1 MILEVIFLVLGLV
14 LLVVGSDLL
23 LRSSVDLSL
32 KYNVSKL
39 VIGLTIVS
47 FATSAPELL
56 ISVSSV
62 LKDSSDIAIS
72 NVIGSNIAN
81 IGMVFSIAL
90 LFVTIKIKKENIKYD
105 FPWLIIVS
113 LLFIWF
119 LQDSQID
126 RFEGLVF
133 TSVLFL
139 FIIFS
144 FKVRANENEDLDDLS
159 TSNMSLSKIF
169 IFLALSSILLYS
181 GSELFV
187 ESSIFFA
194 NYFGVSERVIGLTM
208 VAMGTS
214 LPELATT
221 LVAIYKKELDISI
234 GNIIGSNIFN
244 ILAVIGITSIIR
256 TLSIKSSEILS
267 FDIYV
272 MFAFSAV
279 LGVFFFFPRKYKMY
293 SIHGLFLLSAFL
305 NFGTISPCF
314 VSTAIPM

>member
-1 MILEVIFLVLGLV
+1 MIIEVIFLVLGLV

-221 LVAIYKKELDISI
+221 LVAIYKKEIDISI

-305 NFGTISPCF
+305 LYYFTLL
-314 VSTAIPM
+314 

>member
-14 LLVVGSDLL
+14 LLVLGSDLL
-23 LRSSVDLSL
+23 LRSSIDLSL

-56 ISVSSV
+56 ISISSV
-62 LKDSSDIAIS
+62 LKNSSDIAIS

-81 IGMVFSIAL
+81 IGLVFSIAL
-90 LFVTIKIKKENIKYD
+90 LFVTINIKKENIKYD
-105 FPWLIIVS
+105 FSWLMIVS

-119 LQDSQID
+119 LQDSLID
-126 RFEGLVF
+126 GFEGVVF
-133 TSVLFL
+133 TSVLVL

-144 FKVRANENEDLDDLS
+144 FKVRANESEGLDALS

-169 IFLALSSILLYS
+169 IYLALSSILLYS

-221 LVAIYKKELDISI
+221 LVAINKKELDISI

-272 MFAFSAV
+272 MFVFSAV

-293 SIHGLFLLSAFL
+293 SIHGLILLSAFL
-305 NFGTISPCF
+305 LYYFTLL
-314 VSTAIPM
+314 

>member
-14 LLVVGSDLL
+14 LLVVGSDFL
-23 LRSSVDLSL
+23 LRSSIDLSL

-56 ISVSSV
+56 ISISSV
-62 LKDSSDIAIS
+62 LKNSSDIAIS

-81 IGMVFSIAL
+81 IGLVFSIAL
-90 LFVTIKIKKENIKYD
+90 LFVTINIKKENIKYD

-126 RFEGLVF
+126 RFEGVVF
-133 TSVLFL
+133 TSVLVL

-144 FKVRANENEDLDDLS
+144 FKVRANESEDLDDLS

-169 IFLALSSILLYS
+169 IYLALSSILLYS

-208 VAMGTS
+208 VAIGTS

-305 NFGTISPCF
+305 LYYFTLL
-314 VSTAIPM
+314 

>member
-1 MILEVIFLVLGLV
+1 MILEVIFLVFGLV

-23 LRSSVDLSL
+23 LRSSIDLSL

-56 ISVSSV
+56 ISISSV
-62 LKDSSDIAIS
+62 LKNSSDIAIS
-72 NVIGSNIAN
+72 NVVGSNIAN
-81 IGMVFSIAL
+81 IGLVFSIAL
-90 LFVTIKIKKENIKYD
+90 LFVTININKENIKYD

-126 RFEGLVF
+126 RFEGVVF
-133 TSVLFL
+133 TSVLVL

-144 FKVRANENEDLDDLS
+144 FKVRANESEDLDDLS

-169 IFLALSSILLYS
+169 IYLALSSILLYS

-305 NFGTISPCF
+305 LYYFTLL
-314 VSTAIPM
+314 

>member
-1 MILEVIFLVLGLV
+1 MIFEVFFLVLGLV

-126 RFEGLVF
+126 RFEGIVF
-133 TSVLFL
+133 TSVLIL

-244 ILAVIGITSIIR
+244 ILAVIGITSMIR

-279 LGVFFFFPRKYKMY
+279 LGIFFFFPRKYKMY
-293 SIHGLFLLSAFL
+293 SIHGLFLLSGFL
-305 NFGTISPCF
+305 LYYLTLL
-314 VSTAIPM
+314 

>member
-14 LLVVGSDLL
+14 LLVVGSDFL
-23 LRSSVDLSL
+23 LRSSIDLSL

-56 ISVSSV
+56 ISISSV
-62 LKDSSDIAIS
+62 LKNSSDIAIS

-81 IGMVFSIAL
+81 IGLVFSIAL
-90 LFVTIKIKKENIKYD
+90 LFVTINIKKENIKYD

-126 RFEGLVF
+126 RFEGVVF
-133 TSVLFL
+133 TSVLVL

-144 FKVRANENEDLDDLS
+144 FKVRANESEDLDDLS

-169 IFLALSSILLYS
+169 IYLALSSILLYS

-272 MFAFSAV
+272 MFGFSAV

-293 SIHGLFLLSAFL
+293 SIHGLFLLSAFFL
-305 NFGTISPCF
+305 YYFTLL
-314 VSTAIPM
+314 

>member
-14 LLVVGSDLL
+14 LLVFGSDLL
-23 LRSSVDLSL
+23 LRSSIDLSL

-56 ISVSSV
+56 ISISSV
-62 LKDSSDIAIS
+62 LKNSSDIAIS

-81 IGMVFSIAL
+81 IGLVFSIAL
-90 LFVTIKIKKENIKYD
+90 LFVTINIKKENIKYD

-126 RFEGLVF
+126 RFEGVVF
-133 TSVLFL
+133 TSVLVL

-144 FKVRANENEDLDDLS
+144 FKVRANESEDLDDLS

-169 IFLALSSILLYS
+169 IYLALSSILLYS

-293 SIHGLFLLSAFL
+293 SIHGLFLLSAFFL
-305 NFGTISPCF
+305 YYFTLL
-314 VSTAIPM
+314 

>member
-23 LRSSVDLSL
+23 LRSSIDLSL

-56 ISVSSV
+56 ISISSV
-62 LKDSSDIAIS
+62 LKNSSDIAIS
-72 NVIGSNIAN
+72 NVVGSNIAN
-81 IGMVFSIAL
+81 IGLVFSIAL
-90 LFVTIKIKKENIKYD
+90 LFVTININKENIKYD

-126 RFEGLVF
+126 RFEGVVF
-133 TSVLFL
+133 TSVLVL

-144 FKVRANENEDLDDLS
+144 FKVRANESEDLDDLS
-159 TSNMSLSKIF
+159 TSSMSLSKIF
-169 IFLALSSILLYS
+169 IYLALSSILLYS

-256 TLSIKSSEILS
+256 TLSIESSEILS

-305 NFGTISPCF
+305 LYYFTLL
-314 VSTAIPM
+314 

>member
-1 MILEVIFLVLGLV
+1 MIFEVFFLVLGLV

-39 VIGLTIVS
+39 VVGLTIVS

-305 NFGTISPCF
+305 LYYFTLL
-314 VSTAIPM
+314 

>member
-1 MILEVIFLVLGLV
+1 MIFEVFFLVLGLV

-133 TSVLFL
+133 TSVLLL

-305 NFGTISPCF
+305 LYYFTLL
-314 VSTAIPM
+314 

>member
-1 MILEVIFLVLGLV
+1 MIFEVFFLVLGLV

-144 FKVRANENEDLDDLS
+144 FKVRANDNEDLDDLS
-159 TSNMSLSKIF
+159 TSNMSLNKIF

-305 NFGTISPCF
+305 LYYFTLL
-314 VSTAIPM
+314 

>member
-23 LRSSVDLSL
+23 LRSSIDLSL

-56 ISVSSV
+56 ISISSV
-62 LKDSSDIAIS
+62 LKNSSDIAIS

-81 IGMVFSIAL
+81 IGLVFSIAL
-90 LFVTIKIKKENIKYD
+90 LFVTINIKKENIKYD

-126 RFEGLVF
+126 RFEGVVF
-133 TSVLFL
+133 TSVLVL

-144 FKVRANENEDLDDLS
+144 FKVRANESEDLDDLS

-169 IFLALSSILLYS
+169 IYLALSSILLYS

-279 LGVFFFFPRKYKMY
+279 LGIFFFFPRKYRMY
-293 SIHGLFLLSAFL
+293 SIHGLFLLTAFL
-305 NFGTISPCF
+305 LYYFTLL
-314 VSTAIPM
+314 

>member
-1 MILEVIFLVLGLV
+1 MIFEVFFLVLGLV

-293 SIHGLFLLSAFL
+293 SIHGLFLLLAFL
-305 NFGTISPCF
+305 LYYFTLL
-314 VSTAIPM
+314 

>member
-1 MILEVIFLVLGLV
+1 MIFEVFFLVLGLV

-126 RFEGLVF
+126 RFEGVVF
-133 TSVLFL
+133 TSVLVL

-144 FKVRANENEDLDDLS
+144 FKVRANESEDLDDLS

-305 NFGTISPCF
+305 LYYFTLL
-314 VSTAIPM
+314 

>member
-1 MILEVIFLVLGLV
+1 MIFEVFFLVLGLV

-126 RFEGLVF
+126 RFEGFVF
-133 TSVLFL
+133 TSVLVL

-159 TSNMSLSKIF
+159 TSNMSLNKIF
-169 IFLALSSILLYS
+169 IFLALASILLYS

-208 VAMGTS
+208 VAMGTT

-256 TLSIKSSEILS
+256 TLSIESSEILS

-272 MFAFSAV
+272 MFSFSAV

-293 SIHGLFLLSAFL
+293 SIHGLFLLSTFL
-305 NFGTISPCF
+305 LYYFTLL
-314 VSTAIPM
+314 

>member
-1 MILEVIFLVLGLV
+1 MIIEVIFLVLGLV

-23 LRSSVDLSL
+23 LRSSIDLSL

-56 ISVSSV
+56 ISISSV
-62 LKDSSDIAIS
+62 LKNSSDIAIS

-81 IGMVFSIAL
+81 IGLVFSIAL
-90 LFVTIKIKKENIKYD
+90 LFVTINIKKENIKYD

-126 RFEGLVF
+126 RFEGVVF
-133 TSVLFL
+133 TSVLVL

-144 FKVRANENEDLDDLS
+144 FKVRANESEDLDDLS

-169 IFLALSSILLYS
+169 IYLALSSILLYS

-279 LGVFFFFPRKYKMY
+279 LGIFFFFPRKYRMY
-293 SIHGLFLLSAFL
+293 SIHGLFLLTAFL
-305 NFGTISPCF
+305 LYYFTLL
-314 VSTAIPM
+314 

>member
-14 LLVVGSDLL
+14 LLVFGSDLL
-23 LRSSVDLSL
+23 LRSSIDLSL

-56 ISVSSV
+56 ISISSV
-62 LKDSSDIAIS
+62 LKNSSDIAIS

-81 IGMVFSIAL
+81 IGLVFSIAL
-90 LFVTIKIKKENIKYD
+90 LFVTINIKKENIKYD

-126 RFEGLVF
+126 RFEGVVF
-133 TSVLFL
+133 TSVLVL

-144 FKVRANENEDLDDLS
+144 FKVRANESEDLDDLS

-169 IFLALSSILLYS
+169 IYLALSSILLYS

-272 MFAFSAV
+272 MFGFSAV

-305 NFGTISPCF
+305 LYYFTLL
-314 VSTAIPM
+314 

>member
-14 LLVVGSDLL
+14 LLVVGSDFL
-23 LRSSVDLSL
+23 LRSSIDLSL

-56 ISVSSV
+56 ISISSV
-62 LKDSSDIAIS
+62 LKNSSDIAIS

-81 IGMVFSIAL
+81 IGLVFSIAL
-90 LFVTIKIKKENIKYD
+90 LFVTINIKKENIKYD

-126 RFEGLVF
+126 RFEGVVF
-133 TSVLFL
+133 TSVLVL

-144 FKVRANENEDLDDLS
+144 FKVRANESEDLDDLS
-159 TSNMSLSKIF
+159 NSNMSLSKIF
-169 IFLALSSILLYS
+169 IYLALSSILLYS

-305 NFGTISPCF
+305 LYYFTLL
-314 VSTAIPM
+314 

>member
-1 MILEVIFLVLGLV
+1 MIFEVVFLLLGLI
-14 LLVVGSDLL
+14 LLVVGSELL

-47 FATSAPELL
+47 FATSTPELL
-56 ISVSSV
+56 ISISSA
-62 LKDSSDIAIS
+62 LKNSSDIAIS

-81 IGMVFSIAL
+81 IGLVFSIAL

-133 TSVLFL
+133 TSVLVL

-208 VAMGTS
+208 VAIGTS

-305 NFGTISPCF
+305 LYYFTLL
-314 VSTAIPM
+314 

>member
-1 MILEVIFLVLGLV
+1 MIIEVIFLVLGLV

-23 LRSSVDLSL
+23 LRSSIDLSL

-56 ISVSSV
+56 ISISSV
-62 LKDSSDIAIS
+62 LKNSSDIAIS

-81 IGMVFSIAL
+81 IGLVFSIAL
-90 LFVTIKIKKENIKYD
+90 LFVTINIKKENIKYD

-119 LQDSQID
+119 LQDSQFD
-126 RFEGLVF
+126 RFEGVVF
-133 TSVLFL
+133 TSVLVL

-144 FKVRANENEDLDDLS
+144 FKVRANESEDLDDLS

-169 IFLALSSILLYS
+169 IYLALSSILLYS

-194 NYFGVSERVIGLTM
+194 NYFGVSDRVIGLTM

-279 LGVFFFFPRKYKMY
+279 LGIFFFFPRKYRMY
-293 SIHGLFLLSAFL
+293 SIHGLFLLTAFL
-305 NFGTISPCF
+305 LYYFTLL
-314 VSTAIPM
+314 

>member
-1 MILEVIFLVLGLV
+1 MIFEVIFLVLGLV

-56 ISVSSV
+56 ISINSV
-62 LKDSSDIAIS
+62 LKNSSDIAIS

-90 LFVTIKIKKENIKYD
+90 LFVTIDIKKENIKYD

-126 RFEGLVF
+126 RFEGVVL
-133 TSVLFL
+133 TSVLVI

-144 FKVRANENEDLDDLS
+144 FKLRSNENEDLNEFS

-208 VAMGTS
+208 VAIGTS

-221 LVAIYKKELDISI
+221 LVAIYNKELDISI

-279 LGVFFFFPRKYKMY
+279 LGIFFFFPRKYKMF

-305 NFGTISPCF
+305 LYYFTLL
-314 VSTAIPM
+314 

>member
-23 LRSSVDLSL
+23 LRSSIDLSL

-56 ISVSSV
+56 ISISSV
-62 LKDSSDIAIS
+62 LKNSSDIAIS

-81 IGMVFSIAL
+81 IGLVFSIAL
-90 LFVTIKIKKENIKYD
+90 LFVTINIKKENIKYD

-126 RFEGLVF
+126 RFEGVVF
-133 TSVLFL
+133 TSVLVL

-169 IFLALSSILLYS
+169 IYLALSSILLYS

-305 NFGTISPCF
+305 LYYFTLL
-314 VSTAIPM
+314 

>member
-23 LRSSVDLSL
+23 LRSSIDLSL

-56 ISVSSV
+56 ISISSV
-62 LKDSSDIAIS
+62 LKNSSDIAIS
-72 NVIGSNIAN
+72 NVVGSNIAN
-81 IGMVFSIAL
+81 IGLVFSIAL
-90 LFVTIKIKKENIKYD
+90 LFVTININKENIKYD

-126 RFEGLVF
+126 RFEGVVF
-133 TSVLFL
+133 TSVLVL

-144 FKVRANENEDLDDLS
+144 FKVRANKSEDLDDLS

-169 IFLALSSILLYS
+169 IYLALSSILLYS

-305 NFGTISPCF
+305 LYYFTLL
-314 VSTAIPM
+314 

>member
-23 LRSSVDLSL
+23 LRSSIDLSL

-56 ISVSSV
+56 ISISSV
-62 LKDSSDIAIS
+62 LKNSSDIAIS
-72 NVIGSNIAN
+72 NVVGSNIAN
-81 IGMVFSIAL
+81 IGLVFSIAL
-90 LFVTIKIKKENIKYD
+90 LFVTININKENIKYD

-126 RFEGLVF
+126 RFEGVVF
-133 TSVLFL
+133 TSVLVL

-144 FKVRANENEDLDDLS
+144 FKVRANKSEDLDDLS

-169 IFLALSSILLYS
+169 IYLALSSILLYS

-256 TLSIKSSEILS
+256 TLSIESSEILS

-293 SIHGLFLLSAFL
+293 SIHGLFLLLSL
-305 NFGTISPCF
+305 IH
-314 VSTAIPM
+314 I

>member
-23 LRSSVDLSL
+23 LRSSIDLSL

-56 ISVSSV
+56 ISISSV
-62 LKDSSDIAIS
+62 LKNSSDIAIS

-81 IGMVFSIAL
+81 IGLVFSIAL
-90 LFVTIKIKKENIKYD
+90 LFVTINIKKENIKYD

-126 RFEGLVF
+126 RFEGVVF
-133 TSVLFL
+133 TSVLVL

-144 FKVRANENEDLDDLS
+144 FKVRANESEDLDGLS

-169 IFLALSSILLYS
+169 IYLALSSILLYS

-208 VAMGTS
+208 VAIGTS

-256 TLSIKSSEILS
+256 TLSIKSYEILS

-279 LGVFFFFPRKYKMY
+279 LGIFFFFPRKYKMY

-305 NFGTISPCF
+305 LYYLTLL
-314 VSTAIPM
+314 

>member
-1 MILEVIFLVLGLV
+1 MIIEVIFLVLGLV

-279 LGVFFFFPRKYKMY
+279 LGIFFFFPRKYKMY

-305 NFGTISPCF
+305 LYYFTLL
-314 VSTAIPM
+314 

>member
-1 MILEVIFLVLGLV
+1 MIFEVFFLVLGLV

-113 LLFIWF
+113 LLFILF

-305 NFGTISPCF
+305 LYYFTLL
-314 VSTAIPM
+314 

>member
-126 RFEGLVF
+126 RFEGVVF
-133 TSVLFL
+133 TSFLIL

-144 FKVRANENEDLDDLS
+144 FKVRANEKEDLDDLS

-279 LGVFFFFPRKYKMY
+279 LGVFFFFPRKFKMY

-305 NFGTISPCF
+305 LYYFTLL
-314 VSTAIPM
+314 

>member
-1 MILEVIFLVLGLV
+1 MIIEVIFLVLGLV

-126 RFEGLVF
+126 RFEGIVF
-133 TSVLFL
+133 TSVLIL

-144 FKVRANENEDLDDLS
+144 FKVRANEKDDLDDLS

-244 ILAVIGITSIIR
+244 ILAVIGITSMIR

-279 LGVFFFFPRKYKMY
+279 LGIFFFFPRKYKMY
-293 SIHGLFLLSAFL
+293 SIHGLFLLTAFL
-305 NFGTISPCF
+305 LYYLTLL
-314 VSTAIPM
+314 

>member
-1 MILEVIFLVLGLV
+1 MIFEVFFLVLGLV

-105 FPWLIIVS
+105 FPWLIIVN
-113 LLFIWF
+113 LLVIWF

-126 RFEGLVF
+126 RFEGVVF
-133 TSVLFL
+133 TSFLVL

-279 LGVFFFFPRKYKMY
+279 LGIFFFFPRKYKMY

-305 NFGTISPCF
+305 LYYLTLL
-314 VSTAIPM
+314 

>member
-1 MILEVIFLVLGLV
+1 MIFEVFFLVLGLV

-144 FKVRANENEDLDDLS
+144 FKVRANESEDLDDLS

-293 SIHGLFLLSAFL
+293 SVHGLFLLSAFL
-305 NFGTISPCF
+305 LYYFTLL
-314 VSTAIPM
+314 

>member
-1 MILEVIFLVLGLV
+1 MIFEVFFLVLGLV

-144 FKVRANENEDLDDLS
+144 FKVRVNENEDLDDLS

-305 NFGTISPCF
+305 LYYFTLL
-314 VSTAIPM
+314 

>member
-56 ISVSSV
+56 ISISSV
-62 LKDSSDIAIS
+62 LKNSSDIAIS

-81 IGMVFSIAL
+81 IGLVFSIAL
-90 LFVTIKIKKENIKYD
+90 LFVTINIKKENIKYD

-305 NFGTISPCF
+305 LYYFTLL
-314 VSTAIPM
+314 

>member
-1 MILEVIFLVLGLV
+1 MIIEVIFLVLGLV

-126 RFEGLVF
+126 RFEGLIF
-133 TSVLFL
+133 TSVLVL

-305 NFGTISPCF
+305 LYYFTLL
-314 VSTAIPM
+314 

>member
-1 MILEVIFLVLGLV
+1 MIIEVIFLVLGLV

-62 LKDSSDIAIS
+62 LKDSSDIAVS

-126 RFEGLVF
+126 RFEGVVF
-133 TSVLFL
+133 TSVLVL

-144 FKVRANENEDLDDLS
+144 FKFRVNENEDLDDLS

-169 IFLALSSILLYS
+169 IFLALSSILLYL

-272 MFAFSAV
+272 MFAFSAM
-279 LGVFFFFPRKYKMY
+279 LGVFFFFPRKYRMY
-293 SIHGLFLLSAFL
+293 SIHGLFLLTAFL
-305 NFGTISPCF
+305 LYYFTLI
-314 VSTAIPM
+314 

>member
-1 MILEVIFLVLGLV
+1 MVFEVFFLVLGLV

-81 IGMVFSIAL
+81 VGMVFSIAL

-126 RFEGLVF
+126 RFEGVVF
-133 TSVLFL
+133 TSVLVL

-305 NFGTISPCF
+305 LYYFTLL
-314 VSTAIPM
+314 

>member
-23 LRSSVDLSL
+23 LRSSIDLSL

-56 ISVSSV
+56 ISISSV
-62 LKDSSDIAIS
+62 LKNSSDIAIS

-81 IGMVFSIAL
+81 IGLVFSIAL
-90 LFVTIKIKKENIKYD
+90 LFVTINIKKENIKYD

-126 RFEGLVF
+126 RFEGVVF
-133 TSVLFL
+133 TSVLVL

-144 FKVRANENEDLDDLS
+144 FKVRANESEELDDLS

-169 IFLALSSILLYS
+169 IYLALSSILLYS

-208 VAMGTS
+208 VAIGTS

-272 MFAFSAV
+272 MFTFSAV

-305 NFGTISPCF
+305 LYYFTLL
-314 VSTAIPM
+314 

>member
-1 MILEVIFLVLGLV
+1 MIFEVFFLVLGLV

-279 LGVFFFFPRKYKMY
+279 LGIFFFFPRKYKMY
-293 SIHGLFLLSAFL
+293 SIHGLFLLSGFL
-305 NFGTISPCF
+305 LYYLTLL
-314 VSTAIPM
+314 